1 MANFFERQLKKKES
15 LFWKLQI
22 AGWLAFGATRA
33 LSLFAD
39 RENFVFQITVI
50 TSVLSGFIITVILR
64 LIYRKLKNSNLPPLT
79 MVLSIITCIVVSALI
94 LSAIDT
100 WVVQQTFYINIRLYE
115 FVIGRA
121 LYDLFVLMIWTG
133 AYFIVNYQFLL
144 MEQKEKYLQAVA
156 QAHQSQLQMLRY
168 QINPHFLFNT
178 LNAISTLVLD
188 KQSKEANGMLTKL
201 SAFLRFSLVN
211 QPTQKITIDEEV
223 YALWLYLDIEKVRFE
238 ERLQLDF
245 QISDEAKKALIPSL
259 LLQPLVENAIK
270 YAVAP
275 MEKGGTISLKADRE
289 GNRLKI
295 ILSDN
300 GPGLSDQPAKHK
312 FNENSSGVGLVNTKN
327 RLNQLYPANHAI
339 EIRNR
344 EEGGVQITID
354 IPFELEEALD
364 HAE

>member
-144 MEQKEKYLQAVA
+144 M
-156 QAHQSQLQMLRY
+156 
-168 QINPHFLFNT
+168 
-178 LNAISTLVLD
+178 
-188 KQSKEANGMLTKL
+188 
-201 SAFLRFSLVN
+201 
-211 QPTQKITIDEEV
+211 
-223 YALWLYLDIEKVRFE
+223 
-238 ERLQLDF
+238 
-245 QISDEAKKALIPSL
+245 
-259 LLQPLVENAIK
+259 
-270 YAVAP
+270 
-275 MEKGGTISLKADRE
+275 
-289 GNRLKI
+289 
-295 ILSDN
+295 
-300 GPGLSDQPAKHK
+300 
-312 FNENSSGVGLVNTKN
+312 
-327 RLNQLYPANHAI
+327 
-339 EIRNR
+339 
-344 EEGGVQITID
+344 
-354 IPFELEEALD
+354 
-364 HAE
+364 